1 MTELS
6 AHEDKDAIERR
17 DEAIDLILKHG
28 QHPGNEEKAW
38 VIDQVARI
46 LLGYEYESAIQQYN
60 QLSDANRIH
69 QAGPWSFGKT
79 PEPLPS
85 SYKQILAKSTLVF
98 NDEEMAKEWL
108 VSALP
113 DSQRFG
119 RQGTGVRR
127 RLPLSP
133 GSPASVQ
140 GGKGRGV
147 SA

>member
-1 MTELS
+1 MTDLS

-60 QLSDANRIH
+60 QLSDANHIH
-69 QAGPWSFGKT
+69 QAGPWGFGKT

-85 SYKQILAKSTLVF
+85 SYKHILDKSTLVF

-113 DSQRFG
+113 ALNGQRPLDVLYETDG
-119 RQGTGVRR
+119 DKKVMSLLR
-127 RLPLSP
+127 RLQTGDFS
-133 GSPASVQ
+133 
-140 GGKGRGV
+140 
-147 SA
+147 